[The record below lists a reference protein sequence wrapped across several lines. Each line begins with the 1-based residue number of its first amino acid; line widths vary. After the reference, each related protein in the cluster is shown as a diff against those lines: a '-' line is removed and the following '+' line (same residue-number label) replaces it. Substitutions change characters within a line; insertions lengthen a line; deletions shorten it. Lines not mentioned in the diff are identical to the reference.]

1 MTSIDLDLVRDL
13 ADRMTSLP
21 AGGRLD
27 AFRAALDWAE
37 AAGMLEE
44 AVEIRP
50 GAAAA
55 TVKDDRN
62 EPKRRV
68 DPPLPVRSGPRG
80 RFDPWTAA
88 EDAVVGTMRADG
100 TPFEEIAAHLGRSAN
115 AIQFRYY
122 TKIRSCLREV
132 ASATQGRSE
141 PAPPTPVRVPAAAE
155 PPLPP
160 PAGPLPAGSGSE
172 AARPA
177 NLAREQRDAG
187 TDCDGKAV
195 WHKEMSVEAIGRHVA
210 ALPPAAGWTPPRD
223 LELVQLILRGDGLGN
238 AAEALGVDR
247 NSALRRWKQL
257 IPLTSITNQSHL
269 LMVLKTRAE
278 AA

>member
-68 DPPLPVRSGPRG
+68 DPPLPVRSGPKG

-100 TPFEEIAAHLGRSAN
+100 TPFEEIAAHLGRTAN

-122 TKIRSCLREV
+122 TKIR
-132 ASATQGRSE
+132 
-141 PAPPTPVRVPAAAE
+141 PAAAE

-247 NSALRRWKQL
+247 DSALRRWKQL
-257 IPLTSITNQSHL
+257 IPLTSITNQIHL